1 MGHRGRSGRGRG
13 VACTEDDRQRS
24 FAVIYQPPGGGIWLL
39 RSGRTDFVQSQ
50 QENGL
55 RPRNAAFRKG
65 MHHLRTFISGLGPR
79 DPPEG
84 LGCGG
89 VEVNWSDLVRKR
101 TAIP

>member
-84 LGCGG
+84 SWMWRGG
-89 VEVNWSDLVRKR
+89 S
-101 TAIP
+101 